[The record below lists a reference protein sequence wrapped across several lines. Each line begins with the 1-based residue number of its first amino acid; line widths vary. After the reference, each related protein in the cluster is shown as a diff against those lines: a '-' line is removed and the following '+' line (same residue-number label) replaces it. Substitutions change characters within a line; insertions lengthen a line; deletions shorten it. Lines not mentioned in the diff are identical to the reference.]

1 MRIYFSLVG
10 SDAKTRMSVSVQEED
25 GKIKIMGNSVRV
37 GGWVGGGCCCLAQPS
52 RDFLQSEEALLAF
65 VMRGLEGSII
75 ERAAEL

>member
-1 MRIYFSLVG
+1 MRIYFSHFVG

-25 GKIKIMGNSVRV
+25 GKIKIMGNSVRMV
-37 GGWVGGGCCCLAQPS
+37 GGCCCLAQPS

-65 VMRGLEGSII
+65 VMSGLEGSII